1 MCILFHISGSLK
13 DQSCLGP
20 QGGDIPSRSEKY
32 MYELKFKLTIYND
45 NRKNKATVSMQRNY
59 FVQIILYSVNFV
71 NYLYDK

>member
-1 MCILFHISGSLK
+1 
-13 DQSCLGP
+13 
-20 QGGDIPSRSEKY
+20 

-71 NYLYDK
+71 NIYMISDI